1 MLKNIVLPL
10 LLSFLVAA
18 ISGVFII
25 PKLRELKFGQTVR
38 DEGPQSHL
46 SKNGTPTMGGIMIIL
61 GILFSTVLFGG
72 LNYNTLILLISTL
85 GFGLVGFLD
94 DYIKVVKRRSLGLT
108 AKQKIVI
115 QVLFATL
122 IPLSQYINNPS
133 CANLIVPF
141 VEKTLSLGILYV
153 PFMAFVLI
161 GTVNAVNLTDGLDG
175 LSSTVT
181 VIVGIFFAIISMNV
195 GFGEMSVFSVSVI
208 GACLGFLIYNKYPAK
223 VFMGDTGSMA
233 LGGAVVGMAL
243 LTNSVL
249 MIPIVGGI
257 YFAEAL
263 SVIIQV
269 ASFKMTGKRVFK
281 MAPIHHHF
289 EQCGYEEVKVVNLFT
304 GISIILLIIGLI
316 AM

>member
-1 MLKNIVLPL
+1 MQNMLLPL
-10 LLSFLVAA
+10 IVSILIAGLSG
-18 ISGVFII
+18 IYII

-46 SKNGTPTMGGIMIIL
+46 SKNGTPTMGGIMMVLAMVVTTLLFAGINYSTIIL
-61 GILFSTVLFGG
+61 LTSM
-72 LNYNTLILLISTL
+72 L

-94 DYIKVVKRRSLGLT
+94 DYIKVVKKRSLGLT
-108 AKQKIVI
+108 AKQKII
-115 QVLFATL
+115 LQVLFAVLLPTV
-122 IPLSQYINNPS
+122 QYFTNS
-133 CANLIVPF
+133 DSSNLIIPF
-141 VEKTLSLGILYV
+141 TEKTLNLGILYI
-153 PFMAFVLI
+153 PFMAFVMI

-181 VIVGIFFAIISMNV
+181 VIVSIFFVVMASIA
-195 GFGEMSVFSVSVI
+195 GYAELSVFSLSVI
-208 GACLGFLIYNKYPAK
+208 GSCLGFLIHNKYPAK

-243 LTNSVL
+243 LTNSAL

-269 ASFKMTGKRVFK
+269 VSFKTRGKRVFK

-289 EQCGYEEVKVVNLFT
+289 EQCGYKETKVVKLFAV
-304 GISIILLIIGLI
+304 ISILLLIVGMLAI
-316 AM
+316 

>member
-1 MLKNIVLPL
+1 MLLPL
-10 LLSFLVAA
+10 IVSILIAGLSG
-18 ISGVFII
+18 IYII

-46 SKNGTPTMGGIMIIL
+46 SKNGTPTMGGIMMVLAMVVTTLLFAGINYSTIIL
-61 GILFSTVLFGG
+61 LTSM
-72 LNYNTLILLISTL
+72 L

-94 DYIKVVKRRSLGLT
+94 DYIKVVKKRSLGLT
-108 AKQKIVI
+108 AKQKII
-115 QVLFATL
+115 LQVLFAVLLPTV
-122 IPLSQYINNPS
+122 QYFTNS
-133 CANLIVPF
+133 DSSNLIIPF
-141 VEKTLSLGILYV
+141 TEKTLNLGILYI
-153 PFMAFVLI
+153 PFMAFVMI

-181 VIVGIFFAIISMNV
+181 VIVSIFFVVMASIA
-195 GFGEMSVFSVSVI
+195 GYAELSVFSLSVI
-208 GACLGFLIYNKYPAK
+208 GSCLGFLIHNKYPAK

-243 LTNSVL
+243 LTNSAL

-269 ASFKMTGKRVFK
+269 VSFKTRGKRVFK

-289 EQCGYEEVKVVNLFT
+289 EQCGYKETKVVKLFAV
-304 GISIILLIIGLI
+304 ISILLLIVGMLAI
-316 AM
+316 

>member
-141 VEKTLSLGILYV
+141 VEKTLGLGVLYV

>member
-1 MLKNIVLPL
+1 MLNTLLPL
-10 LLSFLVAA
+10 IVSILIAYLSG
-18 ISGVFII
+18 IYII

-46 SKNGTPTMGGIMIIL
+46 SKNGTPTMGGVMIIL
-61 GILFSTVLFGG
+61 AIVVATLLFAGINYSTI
-72 LNYNTLILLISTL
+72 ILLTSTL

-94 DYIKVVKRRSLGLT
+94 DYIKVVKKRSLGLT
-108 AKQKIVI
+108 AKQKIVM
-115 QVLFATL
+115 QVLFALL
-122 IPLSQYINNPS
+122 IPAAQYMYNPE
-133 CANLIVPF
+133 ATNLIIPF
-141 VEKTLSLGILYV
+141 TEKTLNLGILYI
-153 PFMAFVLI
+153 PFMAFVMI

-181 VIVGIFFAIISMNV
+181 VVVSIFFAIMASSL
-195 GFGEMSVFSVSVI
+195 GSAEMSVFSVSVV
-208 GACLGFLIYNKYPAK
+208 GACLGFLVHNRYPAK

-233 LGGAVVGMAL
+233 LGGAVVGMAV
-243 LTNSVL
+243 LTNSAL

-269 ASFKMTGKRVFK
+269 VSFKTRGKRVFK

-289 EQCGYEEVKVVNLFT
+289 EQCGYKETKVVKLFAVV
-304 GISIILLIIGLI
+304 SVLLLVLGLMAI
-316 AM
+316 

>member
-1 MLKNIVLPL
+1 MQNMLLPL
-10 LLSFLVAA
+10 IVSILIAGLSG
-18 ISGVFII
+18 IYII

-46 SKNGTPTMGGIMIIL
+46 SKNGTPTMGGIMMVLAMVVTTLLFAGINYSTIIL
-61 GILFSTVLFGG
+61 LTSM
-72 LNYNTLILLISTL
+72 L

-94 DYIKVVKRRSLGLT
+94 DYIKVVKKRSLGLT
-108 AKQKIVI
+108 AKQKIVL
-115 QVLFATL
+115 QVLFAVLLPTV
-122 IPLSQYINNPS
+122 QYFTNS
-133 CANLIVPF
+133 DSSNLIIPF
-141 VEKTLSLGILYV
+141 TEKTLNLGILYI
-153 PFMAFVLI
+153 PFMAFVMI

-181 VIVGIFFAIISMNV
+181 VIVSIFFVVMASIA
-195 GFGEMSVFSVSVI
+195 GHAELSVFSLSVI
-208 GACLGFLIYNKYPAK
+208 GSCLGFLIHNKYPAK

-243 LTNSVL
+243 LTNSAL

-269 ASFKMTGKRVFK
+269 VSFKTRGKRVFK

-289 EQCGYEEVKVVNLFT
+289 EQCGYKETKVVKLFAV
-304 GISIILLIIGLI
+304 ISILLLIVGMLAI
-316 AM
+316 